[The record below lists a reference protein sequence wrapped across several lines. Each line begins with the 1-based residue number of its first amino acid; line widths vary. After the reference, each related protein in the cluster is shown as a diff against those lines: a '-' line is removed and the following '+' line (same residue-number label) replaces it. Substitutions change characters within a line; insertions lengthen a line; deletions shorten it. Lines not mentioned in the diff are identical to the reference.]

1 MPQSPLLECQKP
13 LFALHEGETW
23 LNNAYMGAMP
33 RAVLDAGHRAV
44 GLRALPAA
52 ITPADFFTPAERV
65 RGLCAALV
73 HVNPEQVA
81 LVPTVA
87 AGMAVVEANLSP
99 RAGQNV
105 VMLGDQFPSNV
116 YPWRRWR
123 KRGVVMRPVPAP
135 SGDAR
140 DPAGWRRR
148 CAAWHDA
155 LEDAIDRDTALVALE
170 PAHWTDGTRIDLDR
184 LARRARAVGAAFVV
198 DATQVAGAMPL
209 DVGALQPDALVAHG
223 YKSMLANYGLGFAA
237 YGERFAAGHPT
248 DESWLM
254 RRGSEDFARLV
265 DYQDDYAPG
274 MRRYDTS
281 TRSNPILIGMLEAAC
296 ALLVEWQPARIEDY
310 LRRIA
315 RPAVELL
322 RTEGFGVADEDLRA
336 ANLFGIAL
344 PPGLAPES
352 VRSALSERRIHV
364 SVRGSAVR
372 VSPHVCNDEAD
383 LLRLAEALAEIARTA
398 P

>member
-1 MPQSPLLECQKP
+1 MLQTTPLECQKP
-13 LFALHEGETW
+13 LFALPEGETW

-33 RAVLDAGHRAV
+33 CAVLAAGHRAV
-44 GLRALPAA
+44 DLRALPAA
-52 ITPADFFTPAERV
+52 ITPGHFFAPAERV

-73 HVNPEQVA
+73 RADPEQVA

-87 AGMAVVEANLSP
+87 AGMAVVAANLSP

-123 KRGVVMRPVPAP
+123 EQGVTLRPVAAP
-135 SGDAR
+135 PGDAH
-140 DPAGWRRR
+140 DPASWRRR
-148 CAAWHDA
+148 CSAWHGA
-155 LEDAIDRDTALVALE
+155 LEAAIDRDTVLVALE
-170 PAHWTDGTRIDLDR
+170 PAHWTDGTRFDLDR
-184 LARRARAVGAAFVV
+184 LARRARAVGAALVV
-198 DATQVAGAMPL
+198 DATQVAGVMPL
-209 DVGALQPDALVAHG
+209 DVGAFQPDALVVHG
-223 YKSMLANYGLGFAA
+223 YKSMLANYGLGFAVF
-237 YGERFAAGHPT
+237 GERLADGCPT

-296 ALLVEWQPARIEDY
+296 RLLAEWQPARIEDY
-310 LRRIA
+310 MRRIA
-315 RPAVELL
+315 RPAVERL
-322 RTEGFGVADEDLRA
+322 RADGFGVADEDLRA

-344 PPGLAPES
+344 PPGLAPEA
-352 VRSALSERRIHV
+352 VRQALAARHIHV

-383 LLRLAEALAEIARTA
+383 LLRLAEALAEISRAAT
-398 P
+398 

>member
-1 MPQSPLLECQKP
+1 MLQPPPLECQKP
-13 LFALHEGETW
+13 LFALPEGETW

-33 RAVLDAGHRAV
+33 RAVLEAGHRAV
-44 GLRALPAA
+44 DLRALPAGLA
-52 ITPADFFTPAERV
+52 PADFFAPAERV

-73 HVNPEQVA
+73 RADPEQVA

-87 AGMAVVEANLSP
+87 AGMAVVAANLSP

-123 KRGVVMRPVPAP
+123 ERGVAMRPVAAP
-135 SGDAR
+135 PGDAHE
-140 DPAGWRRR
+140 PASWRRR
-148 CAAWHDA
+148 CSAWHDA
-155 LEDAIDRDTALVALE
+155 LESAIDRDTVLVAVE
-170 PAHWTDGTRIDLDR
+170 PAHWTDGTRFDLDR
-184 LARRARAVGAAFVV
+184 LARCARAVGAAFVV
-198 DATQVAGAMPL
+198 DATQVAGVMPL
-209 DVGALQPDALVAHG
+209 DVGELQPDALVVHG
-223 YKSMLANYGLGFAA
+223 YKSMLANYGLGFAVF
-237 YGERFAAGHPT
+237 GERFAEGRPT

-281 TRSNPILIGMLEAAC
+281 TRSNPVLIGMLEAAC
-296 ALLVEWQPARIEDY
+296 RLLVDWQPARIEHY

-315 RPAVELL
+315 RPAVERL
-322 RTEGFGVADEDLRA
+322 RADGFGVADEDLRA

-344 PPGLAPES
+344 PSGLAPEA
-352 VRSALSERRIHV
+352 VRQALAARHIHV

-383 LLRLAEALAEIARTA
+383 LLRLAEALAEIGRAAT
-398 P
+398 

>member
-1 MPQSPLLECQKP
+1 MLQPPPLECQKP
-13 LFALHEGETW
+13 LFALPEGETW

-33 RAVLDAGHRAV
+33 RPVLEAGHRAV
-44 GLRALPAA
+44 DLRALPAA
-52 ITPADFFTPAERV
+52 ITPADFFAPAERV

-73 HVNPEQVA
+73 RADPEQVA

-87 AGMAVVEANLSP
+87 AGMAVVAANLSP

-123 KRGVVMRPVPAP
+123 ERGVAMRPVEAP
-135 SGDAR
+135 SGDAH
-140 DPAGWRRR
+140 DPAAWRRR
-148 CAAWHDA
+148 CEAWHDA
-155 LEDAIDRDTALVALE
+155 LEAAIDRDTLLVAVE
-170 PAHWTDGTRIDLDR
+170 PAHWTDGTRFDLDR

-198 DATQVAGAMPL
+198 DATQVAGVMSL
-209 DVGALQPDALVAHG
+209 DAGALEPDALVVHG
-223 YKSMLANYGLGFAA
+223 YKSMLANYGLGFAVFS
-237 YGERFAAGHPT
+237 ERFAGGCPT
-248 DESWLM
+248 DDSWLL
-254 RRGSEDFARLV
+254 RRGSEDFSRLV

-296 ALLVEWQPARIEDY
+296 RLLVDWQPARIEDY

-315 RPAVELL
+315 RPAVERL
-322 RTEGFGVADEDLRA
+322 RAEGFGVADEDLRA

-344 PPGLAPES
+344 PPGLAPEA
-352 VRSALSERRIHV
+352 VRRALAARYIHV

-372 VSPHVCNDEAD
+372 VSPHMCNDEAD
-383 LLRLAEALAEIARTA
+383 LLRLADALAEIRRATA
-398 P
+398 

>member
-1 MPQSPLLECQKP
+1 MPPLPPLDCQKP
-13 LFALHEGETW
+13 LFALPAGETW

-33 RAVLDAGHRAV
+33 RAVLEAGHRAV
-44 GLRALPAA
+44 DLRALPAA
-52 ITPADFFTPAERV
+52 ITPADFFEPAERV

-73 HVNPEQVA
+73 NADPEQIA

-87 AGMAVVEANLSP
+87 AGMAIVAANLSP

-116 YPWRRWR
+116 YPWWRWR
-123 KRGVVMRPVPAP
+123 DQGAVMRSVAAPA
-135 SGDAR
+135 GDMR
-140 DPAGWRRR
+140 DPAGWRKR

-155 LEDAIDRDTALVALE
+155 LEAAIDRDTALVAVE
-170 PAHWTDGTRIDLDR
+170 PAHWTDGTLIDLHR

-198 DATQVAGAMPL
+198 DATQVAGVMPL
-209 DVGALQPDALVAHG
+209 DVGALQADAFVVHG
-223 YKSMLANYGLGFAA
+223 YKSMLANYGLGFAVL
-237 YGERFAAGHPT
+237 GERFADGCPA

-265 DYQDDYAPG
+265 DYQDAYAPG

-281 TRSNPILIGMLEAAC
+281 TRSNPILIGMLEASC
-296 ALLVEWQPARIEDY
+296 RLLVEWQPARIEAY

-315 RPAVELL
+315 RPAVERL
-322 RTEGFGVADEDLRA
+322 RAEGFGVADEDLRA
-336 ANLFGIAL
+336 ANLFGVSL
-344 PPGLAPES
+344 PPGLSPEA
-352 VRSALSERRIHV
+352 VRRALADRRIHV
-364 SVRGSAVR
+364 SVRGTAVR

-383 LLRLAEALAEIARTA
+383 LLRLAESMVEIRGTA
-398 P
+398 H

>member
-1 MPQSPLLECQKP
+1 MPQLQPLECQKP
-13 LFALHEGETW
+13 LFALPEGETW

-33 RAVLDAGHRAV
+33 RAVLEAGHRAV
-44 GLRALPAA
+44 DLRALPAA
-52 ITPADFFTPAERV
+52 ITPADFFAPAERV

-73 HVNPEQVA
+73 RSDPEHVA
-81 LVPTVA
+81 LVTTVA
-87 AGMAVVEANLSP
+87 TGMAVVAANLSP

-123 KRGVVMRPVPAP
+123 DQGVAMRSVAAPA
-135 SGDAR
+135 GDAH

-148 CAAWHDA
+148 CEAWHDA
-155 LEDAIDRDTALVALE
+155 LEAAIDRDTVLVALE
-170 PAHWTDGTRIDLDR
+170 PAHWTDGTRFDLDR

-198 DATQVAGAMPL
+198 DATQVAGVMPL
-209 DVGALQPDALVAHG
+209 DAGALQPDALVVHG
-223 YKSMLANYGLGFAA
+223 YKSMLANYGLGFAVF
-237 YGERFAAGHPT
+237 GERFADGLPS

-265 DYQDDYAPG
+265 DYQEDYAPG

-296 ALLVEWQPARIEDY
+296 RLLLDWQPARIEDY
-310 LRRIA
+310 LRRVA

-322 RTEGFGVADEDLRA
+322 RAQGFGVADEDLRA

-344 PPGLAPES
+344 PPGLAPEA
-352 VRSALSERRIHV
+352 VRQALAARRIHV

-372 VSPHVCNDEAD
+372 VSPHVCNDETD
-383 LLRLAEALAEIARTA
+383 LLRLAQALIDILRAAA
-398 P
+398 

>member
-1 MPQSPLLECQKP
+1 MWQPPPLECQKP
-13 LFALHEGETW
+13 LFALPEGETW

-33 RAVLDAGHRAV
+33 RAVLEAGHRAV
-44 GLRALPAA
+44 DLRALPAA
-52 ITPADFFTPAERV
+52 ITPADFFVPAERV
-65 RGLCAALV
+65 RGLCATLV
-73 HVNPEQVA
+73 RADPEQVA

-87 AGMAVVEANLSP
+87 AGMAVVAANLSP

-123 KRGVVMRPVPAP
+123 ERGVAMRPVEAP
-135 SGDAR
+135 SGDAH

-148 CAAWHDA
+148 YAAWHDA
-155 LEDAIDRDTALVALE
+155 LEVAIDSDTLLVAVE
-170 PAHWTDGTRIDLDR
+170 PAHWTDGTRFDLDR
-184 LARRARAVGAAFVV
+184 LARRARAVGAALVV
-198 DATQVAGAMPL
+198 DATQVAGVMPL
-209 DVGALQPDALVAHG
+209 DVGALEPDALVVHG
-223 YKSMLANYGLGFAA
+223 YKSMLANYGLGFAVF
-237 YGERFAAGHPT
+237 GERFAAGCPT
-248 DESWLM
+248 DESWLL

-265 DYQDDYAPG
+265 DYQDEYAPG

-281 TRSNPILIGMLEAAC
+281 TRSNPILICMLEAAC
-296 ALLVEWQPARIEDY
+296 RLLVDWQPARIEEY

-315 RPAVELL
+315 RPAVERL
-322 RTEGFGVADEDLRA
+322 RADGFGVADEDLRA

-344 PPGLAPES
+344 PPGLAPEA
-352 VRSALSERRIHV
+352 VRRALAARRIHV

-383 LLRLAEALAEIARTA
+383 LLRLAEALAEIRRAA
-398 P
+398 G